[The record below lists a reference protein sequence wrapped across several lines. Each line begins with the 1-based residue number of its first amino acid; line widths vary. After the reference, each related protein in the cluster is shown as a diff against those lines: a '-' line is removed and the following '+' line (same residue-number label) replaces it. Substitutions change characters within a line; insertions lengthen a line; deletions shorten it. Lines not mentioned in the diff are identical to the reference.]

1 MDDVTRTA
9 VHCSKSGMAGAQEDA
24 ARLAGLAADTREF
37 QAFAAAAVAELASQG
52 RPVGPMQ
59 LHLASLPAKERR
71 LQTCKML

>member
-1 MDDVTRTA
+1 MDDMTRTA
-9 VHCSKSGMAGAQEDA
+9 VQCSDSRTAGAQEDA

-37 QAFAAAAVAELASQG
+37 KAFADAAVAELASQG

-71 LQTCKML
+71 LQTCKIL